1 MRFPNMYDTA
11 STPGIETGP
20 AAWELSI
27 IPRRH
32 NDIHLKKAGITIIY
46 AANFSLQPILTKVSI
61 MAYKNPD
68 YMIQR
73 RSRGTKT
80 NTAYV
85 MLHF

>member
-32 NDIHLKKAGITIIY
+32 NDIHFKRPE
-46 AANFSLQPILTKVSI
+46 LQLFMQQIQNKQKIKV
-61 MAYKNPD
+61 
-68 YMIQR
+68 IQI
-73 RSRGTKT
+73 
-80 NTAYV
+80 AQI
-85 MLHF
+85 